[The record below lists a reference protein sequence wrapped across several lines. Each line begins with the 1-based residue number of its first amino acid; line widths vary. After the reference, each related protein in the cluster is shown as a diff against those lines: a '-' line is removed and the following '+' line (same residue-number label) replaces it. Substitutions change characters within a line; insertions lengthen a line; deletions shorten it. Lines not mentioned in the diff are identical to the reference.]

1 MIIAKN
7 SSWNEIPLKF
17 LFSERALGAWG
28 EEADDDE
35 GIVCIRAADFVT
47 HELRHKVNNLTRR
60 KYSEQEINSRQ
71 LKKGDLILERSGG
84 GEKQP
89 VGRVISFDLNEP
101 ALCSNFLEA
110 LRPRQ
115 ASLYSRFGTYL
126 FYSLWASRA
135 VIPYIKQTTGIQNLD
150 AKEYLS
156 QFVSVPGIAQQRK
169 IADYLDRETAKLD
182 ALIAAKQRLLTLLAE
197 KRRAMITQAVTRG
210 VRGDV
215 PMKDSGI
222 EWLGEIPRDW
232 EIVSLNFLAEV
243 KTGITKGRNLGN
255 RETIKVPYLRVANV
269 QDGYLDLKRVTSIEV
284 LPEEVE
290 SFSLQKEDVLM
301 NEGGDAD
308 KLGRGAVWDSS
319 IEPCL
324 HQNHVFAVRCHSVS
338 PYWLTTFTSSNFA
351 KAYFESRAKQSTNL
365 ASISGT
371 NLKELPVILPSNET
385 QMEILQYLQSSLT
398 RLDSLLSITESAIG
412 LLQERRTSLISAA
425 VTGQLQIAA

>member
-1 MIIAKN
+1 MKTNLVSDKWTTVRLRSLLEQQLSSGRKDILQSAKKV
-7 SSWNEIPLKF
+7 SF
-17 LFSERALGAWG
+17 LPMGAIG
-28 EEADDDE
+28 EK
-35 GIVCIRAADFVT
+35 G
-47 HELRHKVNNLTRR
+47 ELDLSDVRR
-60 KYSEQEINSRQ
+60 KEDVETGYTLFFDGDVLVAKITPCFENGKGAVAEKLLNGIGFGTTELYVLTPKPHIHSRF
-71 LKKGDLILERSGG
+71 LYYVTASHTFRNL
-84 GEKQP
+84 GEAHMTGAAGQKRIP
-89 VGRVISFDLNEP
+89 TEYV
-101 ALCSNFLEA
+101 SNFPVA
-110 LRPRQ
+110 VP
-115 ASLYSRFGTYL
+115 SLSH
-126 FYSLWASRA
+126 
-135 VIPYIKQTTGIQNLD
+135 
-150 AKEYLS
+150 
-156 QFVSVPGIAQQRK
+156 QRK

-210 VRGDV
+210 VRGNV

-232 EIVSLNFLAEV
+232 KIVNLNFLAEV

-290 SFSLQKEDVLM
+290 SFSLQKGDVLM

-338 PYWLTTFTSSNFA
+338 PYWLTTFTSSDFA
-351 KAYFESRAKQSTNL
+351 KAHFESRAKQSTNL

-371 NLKELPVILPSNET
+371 NLKELPVILPPNET

-398 RLDSLLSITESAIG
+398 RLDSLLSITESAIS
-412 LLQERRTSLISAA
+412 LLQERRTALISAA
-425 VTGQLQIAA
+425 VTGQLPIAA